1 MKTTHPWLWR
11 FLPALL
17 VVAVLAFFLY
27 LRKGE
32 QPPSHPARLGEM
44 GLAEQFEGATAQ
56 WMIDQLHGRGVT
68 PRENIIGLY
77 EGGGVRAALYV
88 SGYAD
93 AAEADVVNR
102 SMARR
107 IGERNA
113 VFVGLA
119 ELHTGGRMVS
129 ACTGMGQ
136 THYFFASG
144 SRLYWLAVDP
154 PAAQRALECLLRE
167 AS

>member
-32 QPPSHPARLGEM
+32 QPPSLPARLGEM

-88 SGYAD
+88 SGIC
-93 AAEADVVNR
+93 R
-102 SMARR
+102 
-107 IGERNA
+107 
-113 VFVGLA
+113 
-119 ELHTGGRMVS
+119 
-129 ACTGMGQ
+129 C
-136 THYFFASG
+136 SG
-144 SRLYWLAVDP
+144 SRCGEQEYGSPHRGAERGLCGTGRTAYRRSHGLCVYRDGTDALLLCQRQPPVLACGGSTGGATCVGVP
-154 PAAQRALECLLRE
+154 VA
-167 AS
+167 